1 MSTDLNTKG
10 PTIKTAPQYQN
21 YLFVAIV
28 IMFTAVSAAANQF
41 KVPTIMGEVAKS
53 MNMSVSS
60 ATWLMSIFT
69 FVGIFLAVP
78 AGSLVQKFGPK
89 MIVVTGVVSIG
100 IGAIIGSFATTGNLL
115 ILSRGIEGVGFIFVS
130 TAGPAAMSRYVE
142 PSKMGTAIGIWA
154 CWVAIGQILAFTLA
168 PMLITSMSWNTIW
181 IVFAAFSI
189 VMALILQFTINGSMG
204 NVVESSGPAAK
215 LSDVFKKKNLWLLCL
230 SFSTFNI
237 AFLALLSFVPMY
249 LEQSGM
255 MTKSTAALVCTVAMI
270 LSIACSIIFGKLSD
284 ILHTHKKLLIVA
296 LAGLIPSLGLM
307 FSTSVPMVW
316 VGGLFLGLIAM
327 GVPAMVLS
335 SVGEVVESP
344 ELVGPGMGLVMVFQG
359 LGQFIGTAIFMPIAG
374 MFGNSLQMAGYS
386 LIVFAAL
393 GIIFALMA
401 KFK

>member
-1 MSTDLNTKG
+1 MSLNVDTGKSTKLV
-10 PTIKTAPQYQN
+10 PQYQN
-21 YLFVAIV
+21 YLFVAII
-28 IMFTAVSAAANQF
+28 IMFTAVSAASNQF
-41 KVPTIMGEVAKS
+41 KVPTIMGEVANS

-78 AGSLVQKFGPK
+78 TGSLVQKFGPK
-89 MIVVTGVVSIG
+89 MMVVVGVSTIG
-100 IGAIIGSFATTGNLL
+100 IGSLIGSFATSGTML
-115 ILSRGIEGVGFIFVS
+115 ILSRAIEGIGFIFVS
-130 TAGPAAMSRYVE
+130 TAGPTAMSRYVE
-142 PSKMGTAIGIWA
+142 PSKMGTAMGIWA
-154 CWVAIGQILAFTLA
+154 CWVAIGQILAFTLT

-181 IVFAAFSI
+181 IIFAVFTI

-204 NVVESSGPAAK
+204 NVVDSSGPAVK
-215 LSDVFKKKNLWLLCL
+215 FSDVFKKKNLWLLCL
-230 SFSTFNI
+230 SFSTFNL
-237 AFLALLSFVPMY
+237 AFMALLSFVPMY

-255 MTKSTAALVCTVAMI
+255 MTKSAAALVCTVPMI

-284 ILHTHKKLLIVA
+284 MLHTRKKLLIVA
-296 LAGLIPSLGLM
+296 LASLIPSLYLM
-307 FSTSVPMVW
+307 FSSSVPMVW
-316 VGGLFLGLIAM
+316 VGGIFLGLIAM

-374 MFGNSLQMAGYS
+374 MFGGNMPMAAYS
-386 LIVFAAL
+386 MIVFAVL

>member
-1 MSTDLNTKG
+1 MSLNVDTGKS
-10 PTIKTAPQYQN
+10 TRIMPQYQN

-41 KVPTIMGEVAKS
+41 KVPTIMGDLAQS

-89 MIVVTGVVSIG
+89 MMVVTAVALIG
-100 IGAIIGSFATTGNLL
+100 IGSIVGSLATTGTML
-115 ILSRGIEGVGFIFVS
+115 IFSRAIEGVGFIFAA
-130 TAGPAAMSRYVE
+130 TAGPTAMSRYVE
-142 PSKMGTAIGIWA
+142 PSKMGTAMGIWA
-154 CWVAIGQILAFTLA
+154 CWVAIGQILAFTLT
-168 PMLITSMSWNTIW
+168 PMLITSMSWNIIW
-181 IVFAAFSI
+181 IIFAVFAI
-189 VMALILQFTINGSMG
+189 VMALVLQFTINGSMG
-204 NVVESSGPAAK
+204 NVVESSGPAVK
-215 LSDVFKKKNLWLLCL
+215 FSDVFRKKNLWLLCL
-230 SFSTFNI
+230 SFSTFNL
-237 AFLALLSFVPMY
+237 AFMALLSFVPTY

-255 MTKSTAALVCTVAMI
+255 MTKSGAAFVCTVPMI

-296 LAGLIPSLGLM
+296 LAALIPALALM
-307 FSTSVPMVW
+307 FSSSVSMVW
-316 VGGLFLGLIAM
+316 VGGIFLGLIAM

-344 ELVGPGMGLVMVFQG
+344 ELVGPGMGLVMVFQN
-359 LGQFIGTAIFMPIAG
+359 LGMFIGTAIFMPIAG
-374 MFGNSLQMAGYS
+374 MFGGNMTMAAYS
-386 LIVFAAL
+386 MIAFAVL
-393 GIIFALMA
+393 GIILALMA

>member
-1 MSTDLNTKG
+1 MSLNLDTGKS
-10 PTIKTAPQYQN
+10 TRTVPQYQN

-41 KVPTIMGEVAKS
+41 KVPTIMGDLAQS

-89 MIVVTGVVSIG
+89 MMVVTAVALIG
-100 IGAIIGSFATTGNLL
+100 IGSIIGSLATTGTML
-115 ILSRGIEGVGFIFVS
+115 IFSRAIEGVGFIFAA
-130 TAGPAAMSRYVE
+130 TAGPTAMSRYVE
-142 PSKMGTAIGIWA
+142 PSKMGTAMGIWA
-154 CWVAIGQILAFTLA
+154 CWVAIGQILAFTLT

-181 IVFAAFSI
+181 IIFAVFAI
-189 VMALILQFTINGSMG
+189 VMALVLQFTINGSMG
-204 NVVESSGPAAK
+204 NVVESSGPAVK
-215 LSDVFKKKNLWLLCL
+215 FSDVFKKKNLWLLCL
-230 SFSTFNI
+230 SFSTFNL
-237 AFLALLSFVPMY
+237 AFMALLSFVPTY

-255 MTKSTAALVCTVAMI
+255 MTKSGAAFVCTVPMI

-284 ILHTHKKLLIVA
+284 MLHTHKKLLIVA
-296 LAGLIPSLGLM
+296 LAALIPALALM
-307 FSTSVPMVW
+307 FSSSVSMVW
-316 VGGLFLGLIAM
+316 IGGIFLGLIAM

-344 ELVGPGMGLVMVFQG
+344 ELVGPGMGLVMVFQN
-359 LGQFIGTAIFMPIAG
+359 LGMFIGTAIFMPIAG
-374 MFGNSLQMAGYS
+374 MFGGNMTMAAYS
-386 LIVFAAL
+386 MIAFAVL
-393 GIIFALMA
+393 GIILALMA